1 MALSGQGGQSDR
13 RHIWE
18 RKRESLQSSLACF
31 VIPDPILNSDPRPH
45 QRSVMRG
52 SCLTQNGAW
61 FKSQKERDI
70 HRVGKRERKRELH
83 RTQRTHLSSLSL
95 SLDCSFFFFLSF
107 CFLFCFHC
115 TETVALSSY
124 TSPLFLSVF
133 PPPIFSP
140 SSGCFWT
147 TACHHQR
154 PPPQVRIQG
163 GEDQQDSGREFVRR
177 GFNEIE
183 ASSAGEK
190 CMQMICTHQKDP
202 G

>member
-1 MALSGQGGQSDR
+1 
-13 RHIWE
+13 
-18 RKRESLQSSLACF
+18 
-31 VIPDPILNSDPRPH
+31 
-45 QRSVMRG
+45 MRG

-61 FKSQKERDI
+61 FKSQKEREKETYTEW
-70 HRVGKRERKRELH
+70 GRERGRESSTAH
-83 RTQRTHLSSLSL
+83 RGLIYPLSL
-95 SLDCSFFFFLSF
+95 LTAVFFLPLL

-140 SSGCFWT
+140 SPGCFWT

-154 PPPQVRIQG
+154 PPPPPPQVRIHG
-163 GEDQQDSGREFVRR
+163 SEDQQDSGREFARR
-177 GFNEIE
+177 GFNESE
-183 ASSAGEK
+183 ASSAAEK

>member
-70 HRVGKRERKRELH
+70 HRVEKRERKRELH

-95 SLDCSFFFFLSF
+95 SLDCSFFSSSPFAFSFVFTAQKLLPFLPIR
-107 CFLFCFHC
+107 L
-115 TETVALSSY
+115 LS
-124 TSPLFLSVF
+124 
-133 PPPIFSP
+133 FSP
-140 SSGCFWT
+140 SFHPPSSHPRLVVFGQQHAIISG
-147 TACHHQR
+147 HHHR
-154 PPPQVRIQG
+154 YGFRAARTSRILG
-163 GEDQQDSGREFVRR
+163 G
-177 GFNEIE
+177 NL
-183 ASSAGEK
+183 
-190 CMQMICTHQKDP
+190 
-202 G
+202 

>member
-1 MALSGQGGQSDR
+1 M
-13 RHIWE
+13 
-18 RKRESLQSSLACF
+18 
-31 VIPDPILNSDPRPH
+31 
-45 QRSVMRG
+45 
-52 SCLTQNGAW
+52 
-61 FKSQKERDI
+61 
-70 HRVGKRERKRELH
+70 HRVGQRERQRELH

-95 SLDCSFFFFLSF
+95 DCSFFLLLL
-107 CFLFCFHC
+107 CFLFCFHS

-154 PPPQVRIQG
+154 PPPPPPPQVRIHG
-163 GEDQQDSGREFVRR
+163 SEDQQDSGREFVRR
-177 GFNEIE
+177 GFNESE
-183 ASSAGEK
+183 ASSAGDK